1 MLKNLSIIA
10 LAAFSCVMFI
20 LGLREG
26 ETRADTRIAEYEQ
39 QIRTQREALQRLN
52 TQASA
57 RIVTEYVDRVR
68 IVREKEYVYVSAAQN
83 DVPSQYD
90 LSSGWVYLHDA
101 SVRGDDPDPSRVT
114 DASPSGIADNLALAV
129 VTGNYATCREISE
142 QLIALQE
149 WVRSSSAND

>member
-10 LAAFSCVMFI
+10 LAVFSCVMFI

-39 QIRTQREALQRLN
+39 QIRTQREALERLN
-52 TQASA
+52 IQASE

-68 IVREKEYVYVSAAQN
+68 VVREREYVYVQAAQN

-90 LSSGWVYLHDA
+90 LSSGWVYLHDTA
-101 SVRGDDPDPSRVT
+101 VRGDDPDPSRVA

-129 VTGNYATCREISE
+129 VTANYANCREISE
-142 QLIALQE
+142 QLTALQE
-149 WVRSSSAND
+149 WVRSTSRDD